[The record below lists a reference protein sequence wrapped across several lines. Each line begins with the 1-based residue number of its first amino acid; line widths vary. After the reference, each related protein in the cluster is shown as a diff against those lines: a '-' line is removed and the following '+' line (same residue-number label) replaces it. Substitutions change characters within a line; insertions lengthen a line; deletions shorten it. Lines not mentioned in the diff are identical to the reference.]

1 MRRANHDAPRSVSDV
16 DLRPAG
22 HSPDAG
28 QADYPELKQ
37 VVMGDVRH
45 DRRLY
50 LLLTMP
56 NVFIYDFSYW
66 DRSFIP
72 N

>member
-16 DLRPAG
+16 DLRLTGPG
-22 HSPDAG
+22 PDAG
-28 QADYPELKQ
+28 RPDYPELKQ
-37 VVMGDVRH
+37 VVMAEIRH

-50 LLLTMP
+50 LRLTMP